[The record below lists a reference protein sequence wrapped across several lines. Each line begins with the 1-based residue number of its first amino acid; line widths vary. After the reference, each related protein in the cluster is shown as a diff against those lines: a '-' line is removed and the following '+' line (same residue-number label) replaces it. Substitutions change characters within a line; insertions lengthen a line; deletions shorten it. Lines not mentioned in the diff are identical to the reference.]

1 MDKPLYRNLNLYFIF
16 AITMVGIA
24 GVSLL
29 APVLPAIGKRFQLP
43 PAEVG
48 LVLTMYTLPGVALM
62 LFFGILADKWGR
74 KALLVPSLI
83 LFGVA
88 GGSLFWVQDFF
99 WMNVLRFLQGVG
111 GAALPSMATVLIG
124 DLFEED
130 VRLKVMGL
138 NAAVLSVGTSI
149 FPVLGGALAAKG
161 WNFPFLLFW
170 FALPL
175 AGLVYFYFQEPEKN
189 ERKHIPD
196 YFKSAR
202 GYIFTNRSMSAFFL
216 GFVVFIFLYG
226 GLLTYL
232 TLYMDHRFGMSPF
245 TIGIFVASGSL
256 TSAVASLLA
265 FRIERW
271 IGRRRMLVGGFLLFA
286 LAFATVPAV
295 SSQKWLVAAFLL
307 FGAAMGIT
315 VPLLQSIVTA
325 IAPVEYRGLLVS
337 FFGMMIRLGQTLGP
351 PLLALCLLFGGL
363 ELVFAA
369 CAVTGLI
376 LSFFLCFRVWIFREQ

>member
-1 MDKPLYRNLNLYFIF
+1 M
-16 AITMVGIA
+16 
-24 GVSLL
+24 
-29 APVLPAIGKRFQLP
+29 
-43 PAEVG
+43 
-48 LVLTMYTLPGVALM
+48 VLTMYTLPGVVLM
-62 LFFGILADKWGR
+62 LFFGVLADKWGR
-74 KALLVPSLI
+74 KALLIPSLI
-83 LFGVA
+83 LFSIA
-88 GGSLFWVQDFF
+88 GGSLFWVKDFF
-99 WMNVLRFLQGVG
+99 WMNVFRFLQGVG

-138 NAAVLSVGTSI
+138 NAAVLSVGTSV
-149 FPVLGGALAAKG
+149 FPLLGGALAEKG

-170 FALPL
+170 LGLPL
-175 AGLVYFYFQEPEKN
+175 AGLVYFYFQEPEQS
-189 ERKHIPD
+189 EQKHISD

-202 GYIFTNRSMSAFFL
+202 GYIFTRRSASAFFL

-232 TLYMDHRFGMSPF
+232 TLYMDSRFGMSPF
-245 TIGIFVASGSL
+245 MIGMFVASGSL
-256 TSAVASLLA
+256 ASAATSLLA

-271 IGRRRMLVGGFLLFA
+271 IGRRRMLIIGFLLFA
-286 LAFATVPAV
+286 LSFGTVLAV
-295 SSQKWLVAAFLL
+295 SEQKWLVAAFLF

-315 VPLLQSIVTA
+315 VPLLQNIVTT

-351 PLLALCLLFGGL
+351 PLLALCFLFGGL

-369 CAVTGLI
+369 CAITGLI
-376 LSFFLCFRVWIFREQ
+376 LSFFICFRVWIFREE